1 MFRVAMRQSVTADNL
16 LSHSAKAIKLERQHS
31 TAFLWKKGVNF
42 FGKWE
47 SRIVLAR
54 IYLRIVPLRLMG
66 IDEETAKELACRL
79 EDEAQ
84 EGAAD

>member
-1 MFRVAMRQSVTADNL
+1 
-16 LSHSAKAIKLERQHS
+16 
-31 TAFLWKKGVNF
+31 
-42 FGKWE
+42 
-47 SRIVLAR
+47 
-54 IYLRIVPLRLMG
+54 MG

>member
-1 MFRVAMRQSVTADNL
+1 
-16 LSHSAKAIKLERQHS
+16 
-31 TAFLWKKGVNF
+31 LWKKGVNF

-84 EGAAD
+84 EDAAD

>member
-1 MFRVAMRQSVTADNL
+1 MSR
-16 LSHSAKAIKLERQHS
+16 
-31 TAFLWKKGVNF
+31 AFGDHQAN
-42 FGKWE
+42 
-47 SRIVLAR
+47 IAR
-54 IYLRIVPLRLMG
+54 IYLHIVPLLLMG